1 MKDAGILYEAE
12 STEGRAGALN
22 NGTVAS
28 VVNAPWFMSSLKQA
42 EDQSG
47 LWRAARIPRF
57 ADIPES
63 INASNV
69 GGSSWYVLENSEV
82 KDEAIDFLKQ
92 VWQGDTDFYDTIMLN
107 QGAMGSYIDA
117 YETDVYDAED
127 EFFGGQKIN
136 ALFAEV
142 LPEVIPVNYGGY
154 VSEANDAITT
164 ALSNLFAGNTDI
176 DGALEEADAQL
187 ANQLGR

>member
-1 MKDAGILYEAE
+1 
-12 STEGRAGALN
+12 
-22 NGTVAS
+22 
-28 VVNAPWFMSSLKQA
+28 
-42 EDQSG
+42 
-47 LWRAARIPRF
+47 
-57 ADIPES
+57 
-63 INASNV
+63 
-69 GGSSWYVLENSEV
+69 
-82 KDEAIDFLKQ
+82 
-92 VWQGDTDFYDTIMLN
+92 
-107 QGAMGSYIDA
+107 MGSYLDA
-117 YETDVYDAED
+117 YKTDVYDAED

-187 ANQLGR
+187 TNQLGR